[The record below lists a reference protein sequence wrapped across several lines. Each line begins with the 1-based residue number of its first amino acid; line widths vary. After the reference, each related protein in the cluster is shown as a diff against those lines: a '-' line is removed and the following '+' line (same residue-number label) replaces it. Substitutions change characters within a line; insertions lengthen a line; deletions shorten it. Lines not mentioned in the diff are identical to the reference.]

1 MALADQAY
9 LAHEA
14 YYNATG
20 QYRAFSE
27 GGTASDVWA
36 YEWVVYRDGRTWA
49 VLYSDGSVL
58 GMSPVIYTKV
68 AVGFLSLYDTSFAKG
83 MTVYLEQTLP
93 DPTNGYCEG
102 VDEDGAQIEGLG
114 IHTNGL
120 IVGAARYAILN

>member
-1 MALADQAY
+1 ML
-9 LAHEA
+9 
-14 YYNATG
+14 
-20 QYRAFSE
+20 
-27 GGTASDVWA
+27 WA

-49 VLYSDGSVL
+49 VLYADGSDL

-102 VDEDGAQIEGLG
+102 VDEDGAQIDRVRHPYQRLNCGRGKIRRIPPITTQITFQATAVFCEGKS
-114 IHTNGL
+114 
-120 IVGAARYAILN
+120 